1 MDSTRIDSVNPAE
14 DPSLEIQDKKDQL
27 RAVARSVDP
36 LSSSAKRPYVTIS
49 VAAALGVMAGAPE
62 VAGSAQKAVSGG
74 ILKMFTGVA
83 MQFARGWVAA
93 HTAQTSGDAA
103 TENQPPPESAV
114 IAKPLPVAWA
124 RESDSIWMER
134 WQNRTKPSSKDR
146 RRRGCGRDRPHQ
158 RKRHPHTGGAGGAA
172 GVHHVS
178 IPSSIGR

>member
-36 LSSSAKRPYVTIS
+36 LSSLRKHPYVTIS

-83 MQFARGWVAA
+83 MQFARAGPRLTPHKPAA
-93 HTAQTSGDAA
+93 M
-103 TENQPPPESAV
+103 PPRR
-114 IAKPLPVAWA
+114 I
-124 RESDSIWMER
+124 
-134 WQNRTKPSSKDR
+134 NR
-146 RRRGCGRDRPHQ
+146 RRNPQ
-158 RKRHPHTGGAGGAA
+158 PRKTPCLLRA
-172 GVHHVS
+172 
-178 IPSSIGR
+178 RK